1 MIRPG
6 LSSIFP
12 HEPSQNAPLMPGAR
26 HIISDVALRSA
37 IFPLVRGLWRTRV
50 VSGLEFLEA
59 GSRFLYGNHSNNFD
73 PFLVNWPLPVG
84 KASSGVLTAE
94 YMQRG
99 ITAAV
104 FKNIGLLSTRKRVP
118 EPHLV
123 GRILRLLRD
132 GRNVLIYPEGGRRWD
147 GRPARWIQSTAKLF
161 ARAGY
166 PVHPVLTH
174 GSYVA
179 WPRWADWPRPA
190 RIEVTVLPAVDL
202 TGVTETGEA
211 IRRLAAPLSIDENR
225 PPEHVLPKRA
235 FRPADGIHRLI
246 YRDPRTGSPDAL
258 FTADGHRIQ
267 SRDGGLDW
275 LMLPDSR
282 ILDRSTGELLLTAD
296 LYHEARSRILDSAD
310 QLITSSLV
318 MMRSGTGLG
327 SLSVPVLTRASL
339 FKDHIMLTGPRSTL
353 NLDLDDVLFVGIE
366 RNYKLQLTG
375 RDSLIELAFHAGGSA
390 LHWEDALFA
399 LKGGPA

>member
-1 MIRPG
+1 MRR
-6 LSSIFP
+6 LFSNHDTFNHST
-12 HEPSQNAPLMPGAR
+12 MKPGAR
-26 HIISDVALRSA
+26 HIASEIALRSA
-37 IFPLVRGLWRTRV
+37 IFPLVRGLWQTRV
-50 VSGLEFLEA
+50 ISGREHLEA
-59 GSRFLYGNHSNNFD
+59 GSCFLYGNHSNNFD
-73 PFLVNWPLPVG
+73 PFLVNWPLPLG

-99 ITAAV
+99 LIATV
-104 FKNIGLLSTRKRVP
+104 FRNIGLLSTRKRVP

-161 ARAGY
+161 ARAKH

-190 RIEVTVLPAVDL
+190 RIEVEVLPAVDL
-202 TGVTETGEA
+202 SDVTNTEDA
-211 IRRLAAPLSIDENR
+211 VRRLAAPLDIDENL
-225 PPEHVLPKRA
+225 PPEHVLPRRA
-235 FRPADGIHRLI
+235 FRPADGIHRLL
-246 YRDPRTGSPDAL
+246 YRDPRTGNPDTL
-258 FTADGHRIQ
+258 FTTDGHRIQ

-275 LMLPDSR
+275 QMLADSR
-282 ILDRSTGELLLTAD
+282 ILDRSSGDILLTGD
-296 LYHEARSRILDSAD
+296 LYRDARNRIADSSGNVV
-310 QLITSSLV
+310 TSSMV
-318 MMRSGTGLG
+318 MMRHGAGLG
-327 SLSVPVLTRASL
+327 TLSAPSLTRASL
-339 FKDHIMLTGPRSTL
+339 YRDHIVLTDRTQTTQ
-353 NLDLDDVLFVGIE
+353 LDLDEVLFVGVE

-375 RDSLIELAFHAGGSA
+375 RDTLVELAFHGTGSA

-399 LKGGPA
+399 LKSAAA

>member
-1 MIRPG
+1 MKPG
-6 LSSIFP
+6 
-12 HEPSQNAPLMPGAR
+12 HR
-26 HIISDVALRSA
+26 HIASEIALRSA
-37 IFPLVRGLWRTRV
+37 IFPIVRGLWRTRV
-50 VSGLEFLEA
+50 VSGREYLES

-73 PFLVNWPLPVG
+73 PFLVNWPLPLG
-84 KASSGVLTAE
+84 KSSSGVLTAE

-99 ITAAV
+99 LTATV
-104 FKNIGLLSTRKRVP
+104 FRNIGLLSTRKRVP

-123 GRILRLLRD
+123 GRILRLLGD

-161 ARAGY
+161 VRAGY

-190 RIEVTVLPAVDL
+190 RIEVSVLPAIDL
-202 TGVTETGEA
+202 SDVTETEEA
-211 IRRLAAPLSIDENR
+211 VSRLAAPIAIDENL
-225 PPEHVLPKRA
+225 PPQHVRPKRA

-246 YRDPRTGSPDAL
+246 YRDPLTGSPNAV
-258 FTADGHRIQ
+258 FTTDGHRIR

-275 LMLPDSR
+275 LMLADSR
-282 ILDRSTGELLLTAD
+282 ILDRSTGEILLTGD
-296 LYHEARSRILDSAD
+296 LHRQARSRILDSTGS
-310 QLITSSLV
+310 LVTSSLV
-318 MMRSGTGLG
+318 MMRRGTGLG
-327 SLSVPVLTRASL
+327 SLSAPSLTRASL
-339 FKDHIMLTGPRSTL
+339 YRDHIMLTGPRNTHH
-353 NLDLDDVLFVGIE
+353 LDLGDVLFVGIE

-390 LHWEDALFA
+390 LHWEDALFT
-399 LKGGPA
+399 LKGAIT